1 MDCAFTCAVPHVR
14 RAAHHQVNVVR
25 MTEQENNGVA
35 NNSVPAEVWAARK
48 RNNVRLAWAFGGLAL
63 FLFVMALWKLRP
75 V

>member
-1 MDCAFTCAVPHVR
+1 M
-14 RAAHHQVNVVR
+14 NVVR